1 MSQGSSD
8 YPISRLIA
16 RIITDS
22 CLRRSEFVHAIG
34 YKNAAKGLRRLDEWL
49 QNGSGDGGCLQRI
62 IDTFHPDPT
71 ALEHALVETERIHQ
85 REHDE
90 AVREIEERERR
101 RFKPFVWVH
110 TVDGA
115 HSFLTAM
122 TERQLKVLRLPEAFK
137 DLSEPAR
144 LEAVQHR
151 IREHYQKTGGKYIGF
166 GEILRYRYASDF
178 DHSIVLDIDGSVIE
192 NGGRFLLQKVWME
205 LH

>member
-1 MSQGSSD
+1 MPQGA
-8 YPISRLIA
+8 YPISRFL
-16 RIITDS
+16 RQIITDS
-22 CLRRSEFVHAIG
+22 CLRRSEFVQAIG

-49 QNGSGDGGCLQRI
+49 ENGSGDKGCLQKI
-62 IDTFHPDPT
+62 IDAFHPDPAELEN
-71 ALEHALVETERIHQ
+71 ALAETERIHQ

-110 TVDGA
+110 TADGA
-115 HSFLTAM
+115 HSFLTAIA
-122 TERQLKVLRLPEAFK
+122 ERQLKVLRLPEAFK

-151 IREHYQKTGGKYIGF
+151 VREHYQKTGGKYIGF

-178 DHSIVLDIDGSVIE
+178 GHSIVLDIDGNVIE